1 MKNILEFFYQ
11 IVLNDEINQQ
21 GYFFYN
27 NNLFE
32 LKEYK
37 RSQEEIKGLVIL
49 NNYMLINNI
58 KINRIILNI
67 NNEPLSF
74 YNNKY
79 YVLLKID
86 YRNVYNNCYNSY
98 RSPNIKE
105 LDSLKRNNWS
115 LLWSVK
121 VDYIEYQVSHLI
133 HKYPILYKTVNY
145 YIGLSENAIMA
156 FNMLNVHEE
165 LYVSHRRLNDVFD
178 PTELVIDYKV
188 RDISEYIKNT
198 FFYKEDSYD
207 EIINYIRTLRL
218 EKMDYMLL
226 YIRLLFPS
234 YYFDM
239 YYEILNGRLEED
251 ILLITSKALL
261 YEKMLKDIYNI
272 FKSYVNIINISWL

>member
-133 HKYPILYKTVNY
+133 HKYPILYTTVNY

-165 LYVSHRRLNDVFD
+165 LYISHRRLNDVFD

-239 YYEILNGRLEED
+239 YYEILNGRREED
-251 ILLITSKALL
+251 ILLITSKASL
-261 YEKMLKDIYNI
+261 YEKMLKDVYNI
-272 FKSYVNIINISWL
+272 FKTYVNIINISWL

>member
-98 RSPNIKE
+98 RSPNIRE
-105 LDSLKRNNWS
+105 LDILKRNSWS
-115 LLWSVK
+115 NLWSIK
-121 VDYIEYQVSHLI
+121 IDYIEYQVSHLI

-165 LYVSHRRLNDVFD
+165 LYISHRRLNDVFD

-198 FFYKEDSYD
+198 FFYKENSYD

-239 YYEILNGRLEED
+239 YYEILNGRREED
-251 ILLITSKALL
+251 ILLITSKASL

-272 FKSYVNIINISWL
+272 FKSYVNIINILWL

>member
-58 KINRIILNI
+58 KINTIILNM

-165 LYVSHRRLNDVFD
+165 LYISHRRLNDVFD

-239 YYEILNGRLEED
+239 YYEILNGRREED
-251 ILLITSKALL
+251 ILLITSKASL
-261 YEKMLKDIYNI
+261 YEKMLKDVYNI
-272 FKSYVNIINISWL
+272 FKTYVNIINISWL

>member
-165 LYVSHRRLNDVFD
+165 LYISHRRLNDVFD

-239 YYEILNGRLEED
+239 YYEILNGRPEED

-261 YEKMLKDIYNI
+261 YEKMLKDVYNI
-272 FKSYVNIINISWL
+272 FKTYVNIINISWL

>member
-207 EIINYIRTLRL
+207 EIINYVRTLRL

-239 YYEILNGRLEED
+239 YYEILNGRPEED

>member
-32 LKEYK
+32 LKEYN

-49 NNYMLINNI
+49 NNYMLIHNI
-58 KINRIILNI
+58 TITRIILNI

-165 LYVSHRRLNDVFD
+165 LYISHRRLNDVFD

-239 YYEILNGRLEED
+239 YYEILNGRREED
-251 ILLITSKALL
+251 ILLITSKASL

>member
-32 LKEYK
+32 LKEYN

-165 LYVSHRRLNDVFD
+165 LYISHRRLNDVFD

-251 ILLITSKALL
+251 ILLITSKASL
-261 YEKMLKDIYNI
+261 YEKMLKDVYNI
-272 FKSYVNIINISWL
+272 FKTYVNIINISWL

>member
-165 LYVSHRRLNDVFD
+165 LYISHRRLNDVFD

-207 EIINYIRTLRL
+207 EMINYIRTLRL

-239 YYEILNGRLEED
+239 YYEILNGRREED
-251 ILLITSKALL
+251 ILLITSKASL
-261 YEKMLKDIYNI
+261 YEKMLKDVYNI
-272 FKSYVNIINISWL
+272 FKTYVNIINISWL

>member
-165 LYVSHRRLNDVFD
+165 LYISHRRLNDVFD

>member
-165 LYVSHRRLNDVFD
+165 LYISHRRLNDVFD

-239 YYEILNGRLEED
+239 YYEILNGRPEED

-272 FKSYVNIINISWL
+272 FKTYVNIINISWL

>member
-165 LYVSHRRLNDVFD
+165 LYISHRRLNDVFD

-239 YYEILNGRLEED
+239 YYEILNGRPEED

>member
-165 LYVSHRRLNDVFD
+165 LYISHRRLNDVFD

-251 ILLITSKALL
+251 ILLITSKASL
-261 YEKMLKDIYNI
+261 YEKMLKDVYNI
-272 FKSYVNIINISWL
+272 FKTYVNIINISWL

>member
-156 FNMLNVHEE
+156 FNMLNMHEE
-165 LYVSHRRLNDVFD
+165 LYISHRRLNDVFD

-207 EIINYIRTLRL
+207 EIINYVRTLRL

>member
-165 LYVSHRRLNDVFD
+165 LYISHRRLNDVFD

-239 YYEILNGRLEED
+239 YYEILNGRREED
-251 ILLITSKALL
+251 ILLITSKASL

>member
-98 RSPNIKE
+98 RSPNIRE
-105 LDSLKRNNWS
+105 LDILKRNSWS
-115 LLWSVK
+115 NLWSIK
-121 VDYIEYQVSHLI
+121 IDYIEYQVSHLI

-165 LYVSHRRLNDVFD
+165 LYISHRRLNDVFD

-239 YYEILNGRLEED
+239 YYEILSGRREED
-251 ILLITSKALL
+251 ILLITSKASL

-272 FKSYVNIINISWL
+272 FKSYVNIINILWL

>member
-98 RSPNIKE
+98 RSPNIRE
-105 LDSLKRNNWS
+105 LDILKRNSWS
-115 LLWSVK
+115 NLWSIK
-121 VDYIEYQVSHLI
+121 IDYIEYQVSHLI

-165 LYVSHRRLNDVFD
+165 LYISHRRLNDVFD

-239 YYEILNGRLEED
+239 YYEILNGRREED
-251 ILLITSKALL
+251 ILLITSKASL

-272 FKSYVNIINISWL
+272 FKSYVNIINILWL

>member
-32 LKEYK
+32 LKEYN

-165 LYVSHRRLNDVFD
+165 LYISHRRLNDVFD

-239 YYEILNGRLEED
+239 YYEILNGRREED
-251 ILLITSKALL
+251 ILLITSKASL
-261 YEKMLKDIYNI
+261 YEKMLKDVYNI
-272 FKSYVNIINISWL
+272 FKTYVNIINISWL

>member
-165 LYVSHRRLNDVFD
+165 LYISHRRLNDVFD

-239 YYEILNGRLEED
+239 YYEILNGRREED
-251 ILLITSKALL
+251 ILLITSKASL
-261 YEKMLKDIYNI
+261 YEKMLKDVYNI
-272 FKSYVNIINISWL
+272 FKTYVNIINISWL